1 MTRTFSKIFGLAGLR
16 IGWAYCPAA
25 VAEALNRIRGP
36 FNLSAPAIAAGAA
49 AMEDWSH
56 VEAAVRHNEEWL
68 PWLTAGI
75 TALGLAVTPSVANF
89 VLIHFPRESGRDA
102 AACDTFLKQRG
113 IILRR
118 VAGYGL
124 PGALRLTVGTADEN
138 RKVVD
143 ALAAFVG
150 ARR

>member
-1 MTRTFSKIFGLAGLR
+1 
-16 IGWAYCPAA
+16 
-25 VAEALNRIRGP
+25 
-36 FNLSAPAIAAGAA
+36 
-49 AMEDWSH
+49 
-56 VEAAVRHNEEWL
+56 
-68 PWLTAGI
+68 
-75 TALGLAVTPSVANF
+75 

-102 AACDTFLKQRG
+102 AACDAFLKQRG